1 MQARNLL
8 IAAMLIAVPPMT
20 SNAQTGMDRSTM
32 NKPAASAA
40 TAHSATG
47 VVKSLDRSKNTV
59 MLAHGPVASLKWP
72 AMTMSFA
79 VKDKALLDKLPAGG
93 KIEFEFV
100 KQGKE
105 YVITGVK

>member
-1 MQARNLL
+1 MQARKFL
-8 IAAMLIAVPPMT
+8 IAAVLIAVPPVM
-20 SNAQTGMDRSTM
+20 SNAQTGMDHSKM

-47 VVKSLDRSKNTV
+47 VVKSVDRSKNTV

-79 VKDKALLDKLPAGG
+79 VKDKALLDKLKPG
-93 KIEFEFV
+93 KKTEFEFV
-100 KQGKE
+100 QQGKD